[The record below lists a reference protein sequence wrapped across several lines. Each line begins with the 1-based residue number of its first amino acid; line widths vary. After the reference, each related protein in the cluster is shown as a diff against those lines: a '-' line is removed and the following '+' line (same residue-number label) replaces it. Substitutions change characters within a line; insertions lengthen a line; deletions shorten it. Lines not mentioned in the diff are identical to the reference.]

1 MKISED
7 ADHIFIPPRPP
18 LIDFSPMNN
27 QKKGQKIPIKLD
39 PEGTQV
45 ERRRKVDSTTPSLF
59 AHSAAE
65 FDECGKCEKARL
77 AGLDAWM
84 DHLGFCHTFPTRWPS
99 SRIDDG
105 LLDKNHP
112 YTSVVD
118 SHKKRKRAV
127 IPRPLNSFMIFAQY
141 IRRLTLLSFP
151 DAPNVH
157 ISQQVGKLWR
167 NLSTD
172 FREIYATESRR
183 LQDLHSLEF
192 PDYKYQPRRRQR
204 SEEYESLPYQAPPC
218 PPRPLNSHHYFE
230 KYSDNSKSKIPP
242 NNPIS
247 HLPAPKK
254 FNQPRV
260 SSVCADCF
268 FNSPSISTNRPNTDA
283 QTLLQG
289 VDRHRTSHQYQN
301 DSLFYQGHFSYDSTT
316 TNHLSWADGKE
327 MLESKDPPRLIPV
340 PGIASSDEM
349 LSPSSDNWY
358 QYQREDTFGELPP
371 LPGIETWTFSG
382 PTI

>member
-1 MKISED
+1 MIIPED
-7 ADHIFIPPRPP
+7 ADHILIPPRPP
-18 LIDFSPMNN
+18 LIDFSPLNN
-27 QKKGQKIPIKLD
+27 QKEGQKRPIKPD
-39 PEGTQV
+39 PEENLTG
-45 ERRRKVDSTTPSLF
+45 RRRKVDPTTPSLF
-59 AHSAAE
+59 AYSVAE
-65 FDECGKCEKARL
+65 FNECGKCGKARL

-84 DHLGFCHTFPTRWPS
+84 DHLGLYHTFPTRWPS

-105 LLDKNHP
+105 LLDKDHP

-118 SHKKRKRAV
+118 SHKKRKRTV

-141 IRRLTLLSFP
+141 IRRLTLSSFP

-167 NLSTD
+167 NLSND

-192 PDYKYQPRRRQR
+192 PDYKYQPRRRLR
-204 SEEYESLPYQAPPC
+204 SEEYEPLPSQAPSC

-230 KYSDNSKSKIPP
+230 KYEDTSKSKTPP
-242 NNPIS
+242 KNPIS
-247 HLPAPKK
+247 HLPSPRK
-254 FNQPRV
+254 FDRPYV
-260 SSVCADCF
+260 SSGCASCF
-268 FNSPSISTNRPNTDA
+268 FNFPSISTNRPNTDT
-283 QTLLQG
+283 QTSPQG
-289 VDRHRTSHQYQN
+289 VDKQRANHQYLN
-301 DSLFYQGHFSYDSTT
+301 DSSFYQGHFSYESTN
-316 TNHLSWADGKE
+316 NHLSWAEDKIMRELQG
-327 MLESKDPPRLIPV
+327 PPRPIPA

-349 LSPSSDNWY
+349 LSPSGDNWY
-358 QYQREDTFGELPP
+358 QYQREDTFGEPPP